1 MVVPQITTISDKG
14 SYLMHTCRAFI
25 RFLDSS
31 TDRTDASGDLA
42 DGNYCRGYFNGLTAY
57 MDTSSS
63 HVCLHKASNLTLIR
77 VYVLYMDKN
86 PKLNDEEMGTGAYF
100 ALLDNYPCPAKN

>member
-57 MDTSSS
+57 MDT
-63 HVCLHKASNLTLIR
+63 
-77 VYVLYMDKN
+77 N